1 MELSGERVAEVLAE
15 AAEAEKSELEKK
27 EDEDEKKKE
36 DEDEKKEEDEGEK
49 KGEKPSAAPK
59 VKAKAKA
66 KAKAPS
72 LKRPAASTVKTVKK
86 QKPDEEKEK
95 KEKKEKVDENEDEEE
110 KDEEAAPSKGKA
122 GKAKAKAKNE
132 KNDKADEKKEKN
144 RKDEKKENKEK
155 KDDKKENKD
164 KKDDKKEKK
173 DKDKKSKGAADLEK
187 AQALVEIEDEEE
199 EENEG
204 PKEGETVKR
213 DSKKAWYFHR
223 HFAQLPDS
231 VQNLF
236 NSKDVSRT
244 QKSALVNDCVVKTAA
259 GSWALQPDN
268 PTVSALS
275 AFPLISLVK
284 FSFFFTNFI
293 CFHFTQACQRDSEG
307 PHGCKVG
314 RRAEP
319 SRGFEVRWHC
329 SSHRVARF
337 FYKFDF
343 NVNFFLAVFSQN
355 WIDLL
360 KHMRQGREY
369 YAWKEISMT
378 KEVGTNESLTMQR
391 QQVVLEKK
399 EDVDTMDNM
408 FANFNPMFGGGSSLI
423 SDVNM
428 GQSSSQRSGFLIF
441 FLLIFFIYLSGPKK
455 TPFQQACW
463 LWSCQVPLPLL
474 LLLRLVG
481 STCRSLAPAMV
492 PSSWTMP
499 LHWKYWR
506 LWNGL
511 ARRKKAVPWAIYIY
525 IFLRCFSFAHFSAFF
540 ALFFHSHFSIS
551 SVYYSFLKFSLF
563 FRGKKALQ
571 SDASGSA
578 ATQLK
583 NSLKSKLSVLLDQQ
597 RQLDEIRLTG
607 SHNGMKEVK
616 DLLSATAK
624 ALCDTQEVIR
634 ALTAMG

>member
-1 MELSGERVAEVLAE
+1 
-15 AAEAEKSELEKK
+15 
-27 EDEDEKKKE
+27 
-36 DEDEKKEEDEGEK
+36 
-49 KGEKPSAAPK
+49 
-59 VKAKAKA
+59 
-66 KAKAPS
+66 
-72 LKRPAASTVKTVKK
+72 
-86 QKPDEEKEK
+86 
-95 KEKKEKVDENEDEEE
+95 
-110 KDEEAAPSKGKA
+110 
-122 GKAKAKAKNE
+122 
-132 KNDKADEKKEKN
+132 
-144 RKDEKKENKEK
+144 
-155 KDDKKENKD
+155 
-164 KKDDKKEKK
+164 
-173 DKDKKSKGAADLEK
+173 
-187 AQALVEIEDEEE
+187 
-199 EENEG
+199 
-204 PKEGETVKR
+204 
-213 DSKKAWYFHR
+213 
-223 HFAQLPDS
+223 
-231 VQNLF
+231 
-236 NSKDVSRT
+236 
-244 QKSALVNDCVVKTAA
+244 
-259 GSWALQPDN
+259 
-268 PTVSALS
+268 
-275 AFPLISLVK
+275 
-284 FSFFFTNFI
+284 
-293 CFHFTQACQRDSEG
+293 
-307 PHGCKVG
+307 
-314 RRAEP
+314 
-319 SRGFEVRWHC
+319 
-329 SSHRVARF
+329 
-337 FYKFDF
+337 
-343 NVNFFLAVFSQN
+343 
-355 WIDLL
+355 
-360 KHMRQGREY
+360 MRQGREY

-441 FLLIFFIYLSGPKK
+441 FLLIFFIYLSGQKK
-455 TPFQQACW
+455 MPFQQACW

-525 IFLRCFSFAHFSAFF
+525 SSGVFPLRIFLHFLHCFFI
-540 ALFFHSHFSIS
+540 LIFSIS

>member
-66 KAKAPS
+66 PS
-72 LKRPAASTVKTVKK
+72 LKRPAASTVKPVKK

-275 AFPLISLVK
+275 SIFKKIVGGEYLNCLNLFFSAFPLISLVK
-284 FSFFFTNFI
+284 FSFFPPI
-293 CFHFTQACQRDSEG
+293 LSVSILHRHA
-307 PHGCKVG
+307 
-314 RRAEP
+314 
-319 SRGFEVRWHC
+319 RGIPKALMVAKLGGELNLQEALKSGDIVR
-329 SSHRVARF
+329 V
-337 FYKFDF
+337 
-343 NVNFFLAVFSQN
+343 
-355 WIDLL
+355 
-360 KHMRQGREY
+360 
-369 YAWKEISMT
+369 T
-378 KEVGTNESLTMQR
+378 ESL
-391 QQVVLEKK
+391 
-399 EDVDTMDNM
+399 D
-408 FANFNPMFGGGSSLI
+408 FSISLI
-423 SDVNM
+423 ST
-428 GQSSSQRSGFLIF
+428 LIF
-441 FLLIFFIYLSGPKK
+441 SLLF
-455 TPFQQACW
+455 
-463 LWSCQVPLPLL
+463 
-474 LLLRLVG
+474 
-481 STCRSLAPAMV
+481 
-492 PSSWTMP
+492 
-499 LHWKYWR
+499 
-506 LWNGL
+506 
-511 ARRKKAVPWAIYIY
+511 
-525 IFLRCFSFAHFSAFF
+525 FLR
-540 ALFFHSHFSIS
+540 I
-551 SVYYSFLKFSLF
+551 
-563 FRGKKALQ
+563 
-571 SDASGSA
+571 
-578 ATQLK
+578 
-583 NSLKSKLSVLLDQQ
+583 
-597 RQLDEIRLTG
+597 ELT
-607 SHNGMKEVK
+607 
-616 DLLSATAK
+616 
-624 ALCDTQEVIR
+624 C
-634 ALTAMG
+634 